1 MNSRRISKVKHTIK
15 GNVMKLVNYLVII
28 SSFLFVFSA
37 DLMEEKLFFVIP
49 NIIIIKCLKK
59 RL

>member
-1 MNSRRISKVKHTIK
+1 
-15 GNVMKLVNYLVII
+15 MKLVNYLVII